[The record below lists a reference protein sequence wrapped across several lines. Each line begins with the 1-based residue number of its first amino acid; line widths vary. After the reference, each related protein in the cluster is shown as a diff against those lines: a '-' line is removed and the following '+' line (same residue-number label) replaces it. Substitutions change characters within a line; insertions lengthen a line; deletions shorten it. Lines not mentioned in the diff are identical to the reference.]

1 MKALTKYFFLSYSGP
16 RAVSIVQ
23 ASSEKLGGV
32 SVVATAV
39 VSDDVSKIQD
49 VLVKWCD
56 IDKVDLILTLGNT
69 SLNSIFLPL
78 GRCNFLSSSLYFLFL
93 LKLISVQVELDFLQE
108 M

>member
-1 MKALTKYFFLSYSGP
+1 MYASEILEIAVLSPLGMKALTKYPFLSYSGP

-69 SLNSIFLPL
+69 HQI
-78 GRCNFLSSSLYFLFL
+78 
-93 LKLISVQVELDFLQE
+93 
-108 M
+108 